1 MAKRSPYSEMY
12 LVSPAIY
19 QRMLRCLDRSD
30 LNVVE
35 ELNQPTVLEEQRT
48 PSERLL
54 EQIHAAEINPQASV
68 QHIQEATVPL
78 PINAPVV
85 ENYPMQTV
93 PDAQMMSVNEDMNL
107 MQFDPVQQPAQEVA
121 MQPVQNVLPI
131 AEVTERAIEPMTT
144 VQAPPLTMSDQLPIV
159 RSVQQPLRIMSMDEP
174 MPAAVAYQPSITQ
187 PGVGYQSRLPIQQQ
201 QQSQQQA
208 IAYPSRKEIQYHP
221 TTAVPNVSNVRQ
233 ETGGVLKIT
242 KPCSTALCRV
252 ENTASAVAVPIQK
265 KIIYKTKGKMK
276 GLHICPI
283 CNREFTRSWNLTR
296 HVNAHK
302 KTTAQSEVEVSQ
314 PIEEDESDVE
324 FETDNEAETQVQQ
337 VKPLSEF
344 RQLMKTRRDRPER
357 ETPERR
363 GQFKIWE
370 LKSDRFG
377 NVRKRNQPEVTV
389 NIRKDPYAKKP
400 SFTQWREREP
410 SSP

>member
-54 EQIHAAEINPQASV
+54 EQIHAAEINPQASIQQV
-68 QHIQEATVPL
+68 QEAPAPL
-78 PINAPVV
+78 PINAPVI

-93 PDAQMMSVNEDMNL
+93 PDVQMVPVNEDVNL
-107 MQFDPVQQPAQEVA
+107 MQFDSVQPPAQEVA

-159 RSVQQPLRIMSMDEP
+159 RSVQQPLRLMSMDEP
-174 MPAAVAYQPSITQ
+174 MPAAVGYQSSITQ

-201 QQSQQQA
+201 QQTQQQA
-208 IAYPSRKEIQYHP
+208 IAYPSRKEIQYYP
-221 TTAVPNVSNVRQ
+221 TTVVPNVSNVRQ

-252 ENTASAVAVPIQK
+252 ENTASAVAIPIQK
-265 KIIYKTKGKMK
+265 KRIYKPKSKMK
-276 GLHICPI
+276 GVHICPI
-283 CNREFTRSWNLTR
+283 CNKTFTRSWNLTR
-296 HVNAHK
+296 HVNNHK
-302 KTTAQSEVEVSQ
+302 QITSQSEVTNATE
-314 PIEEDESDVE
+314 PIEEDVE
-324 FETDNEAETQVQQ
+324 FETDSEPETQIQQ

-344 RQLMKTRRDRPER
+344 RQVMKTRRDRPER
-357 ETPERR
+357 NVPDRR

-370 LKSDRFG
+370 VKSDRFG
-377 NVRKRNQPEVTV
+377 NIRKRNQPEVNV

-400 SFTQWREREP
+400 NFTEWREREP